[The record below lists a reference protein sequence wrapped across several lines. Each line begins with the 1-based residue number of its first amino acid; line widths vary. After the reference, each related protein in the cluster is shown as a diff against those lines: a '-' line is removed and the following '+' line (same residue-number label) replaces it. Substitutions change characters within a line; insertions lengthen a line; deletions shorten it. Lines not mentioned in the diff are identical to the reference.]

1 MMSSILE
8 RKESEPLLVHLH
20 PALEV
25 SDREFFELCRI
36 NRDLRFERTAKGDL
50 LIMPPTGG
58 KTGRRNNLIAK
69 SFLDWE
75 EADGTGITFDS
86 STGFV
91 LPNGAK
97 RAPDVAWVLK
107 ERLASLTDE
116 QKEKFL
122 PLCPD
127 VVVEL
132 RSASDDLD
140 ELHAKMREYILNGA
154 RLGLLIDPQT
164 RRTHAYRSDGSIEI
178 RDNAETF
185 TDEVV
190 LPGLVIDLRRIWN
203 VDF

>member
-1 MMSSILE
+1 MSRILE

-20 PALEV
+20 PAVEM

-58 KTGRRNNLIAK
+58 KTGRRNNLLAK

-86 STGFV
+86 STGFI

-97 RAPDVAWVLK
+97 RAPNVAWVLK
-107 ERLASLTDE
+107 ERLAALTNE
-116 QKEKFL
+116 QRKKNS
-122 PLCPD
+122 CPY
-127 VVVEL
+127 VP
-132 RSASDDLD
+132 RSSSNCAPPPTTSTTCTPRC
-140 ELHAKMREYILNGA
+140 ANTSSMA
-154 RLGLLIDPQT
+154 RLALLIDPQT
-164 RRTHAYRSDGSIEI
+164 RRTHAYRSDGTIEV

-190 LPGLVIDLRRIWN
+190 LPGLVIDLRRIWD